1 MPDTQAPVIFSAH
14 GVPKAVFNEAGERRF
29 FAIDATCPLVTKVH
43 REAAIH
49 HRRGRHVVLVGHAG
63 HPEVVGTLGQ
73 LPAGSISLVETLED
87 VARLDPDRSRPT
99 SPM

>member
-1 MPDTQAPVIFSAH
+1 MPDTEAPVIFSAH
-14 GVPKAVFNEAGERRF
+14 GVPKAVLDEAGQRRF

-63 HPEVVGTLGQ
+63 HPEVVGTLG
-73 LPAGSISLVETLED
+73 PVAGGLHHPGRD
-87 VARLDPDRSRPT
+87 AGGRGAAHAARSRPT
-99 SPM
+99 SPT